1 VRPLADAGGDF
12 TDSRQADRVRDDL
25 RSAYD
30 EAPYESFC
38 PPAGN
43 LLPFA
48 AANPG
53 ARAVG
58 IDLSPAQ
65 IEHGRMRIREL
76 GVDNIELVNQDI
88 GRVDLAALG

>member
-1 VRPLADAGGDF
+1 METPKATARVLESVVHPRATCSVRGGQ
-12 TDSRQADRVRDDL
+12 S
-25 RSAYD
+25 
-30 EAPYESFC
+30 
-38 PPAGN
+38 
-43 LLPFA
+43 
-48 AANPG
+48 PG
-53 ARAVG
+53 RAVG